1 MKQAEILI
9 PTAVDRAFDYAVP
22 EGMALASGD
31 VVSVPLGKK
40 TALGVVWGEGKA
52 TIDPKKIRLVSSK
65 YDLSSLSKPM
75 REFIDWVAWYTLA
88 PRGMVL
94 KMVFPIKD

>member
-40 TALGVVWGEGKA
+40 QSLGVVWGEGKA
-52 TIDPKKIRLVSSK
+52 TIDPKKNPAGV
-65 YDLSSLSKPM
+65 
-75 REFIDWVAWYTLA
+75 V
-88 PRGMVL
+88 
-94 KMVFPIKD
+94 